1 MHLKL
6 KRTPGIYLAGFMGS
20 GKSTVGLILAD
31 RLGWEFVDVDREIEA
46 TQGTTIGDIFDSR
59 GEAEFRRIE
68 AETLAAHL
76 KQIECGRPQVVALGG
91 GAFVQEE
98 NFSRINNCGI
108 SVWIDCPFETI
119 EARIAEEGLD
129 RPNARDPQKL
139 RTLYESRREGYA
151 RADFRVDG
159 SLAPEG
165 VAETIVALPLWK

>member
-1 MHLKL
+1 M
-6 KRTPGIYLAGFMGS
+6 
-20 GKSTVGLILAD
+20 
-31 RLGWEFVDVDREIEA
+31 
-46 TQGTTIGDIFDSR
+46 
-59 GEAEFRRIE
+59 
-68 AETLAAHL
+68 
-76 KQIECGRPQVVALGG
+76 
-91 GAFVQEE
+91 QEE